1 MRRALLIAFLTACT
15 QPAPAGATAATAP
28 PPGPAPAAESAPG
41 AAPAAQPEPGAAAAV
56 KPAPGA
62 APAVKPAPGAAPAP
76 KPAALAAPTAS
87 ARAACVDAQLAARHL
102 NQYGDPPGT
111 VYAGGTPLF
120 DERTSVARD
129 RIQYVLDRH
138 PGIGQACAAR

>member
-41 AAPAAQPEPGAAAAV
+41 AAPAAQPEPGAAA
-56 KPAPGA
+56 
-62 APAVKPAPGAAPAP
+62 AVKPAPGAAPAP

-138 PGIGQACAAR
+138 PGMGQACAAR

>member
-41 AAPAAQPEPGAAAAV
+41 AAA
-56 KPAPGA
+56 
-62 APAVKPAPGAAPAP
+62 AVKPAPGAAPAP